1 MTRNIKVN
9 RPLNSMRFLLRVRN
23 RNLRSF
29 MPEVKVMGEAI
40 SLTQS
45 NMTQEDTRTV
55 GWTRPIRHFFLWT
68 EIKQSILKKIN
79 LEIHW
84 KDCC

>member
-29 MPEVKVMGEAI
+29 MPKVKVMGEAI

-55 GWTRPIRHFFLWT
+55 GWTRPMRHFF
-68 EIKQSILKKIN
+68 SM
-79 LEIHW
+79 
-84 KDCC
+84 D

>member
-29 MPEVKVMGEAI
+29 MPAVKIMGEAI
-40 SLTQS
+40 SLIQS
-45 NMTQEDTRTV
+45 NKTQEETRTV
-55 GWTRPIRHFFLWT
+55 GWTRPMSHFFYGGRSNS
-68 EIKQSILKKIN
+68 QS
-79 LEIHW
+79 
-84 KDCC
+84 